1 MWVTSA
7 VYTDKRPGDNMYLLA
22 TIYGYSV
29 YIIVRHIV
37 TYKGK
42 ITKKKNFI
50 TQWHYYEQ
58 IPTFFSYLLK
68 CTDI

>member
-1 MWVTSA
+1 MSSDLSFRFYIYLYPTTETQMWVTSA

-50 TQWHYYEQ
+50 TQ
-58 IPTFFSYLLK
+58 
-68 CTDI
+68 